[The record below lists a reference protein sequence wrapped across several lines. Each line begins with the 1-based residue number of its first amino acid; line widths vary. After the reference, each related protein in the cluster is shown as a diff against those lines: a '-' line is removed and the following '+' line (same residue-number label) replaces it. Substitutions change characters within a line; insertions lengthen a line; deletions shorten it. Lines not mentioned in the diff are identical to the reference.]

1 MANLAL
7 RYVVVLV
14 VLAAGDAAWLSY
26 FAPAVFRPTLGS
38 ILLENPRWAA
48 IVLFYLLYALA
59 VLVFPLPAG
68 LRSGSAAMVLLYGAL
83 FGFFAYMTYDMTNLA
98 TLKVWTVPLA
108 ATDIAWGA
116 FLTAMATL
124 AGSLVARQS

>member
-26 FAPAVFRPTLGS
+26 FAPAVFRPTLGN

-59 VLVFPLPAG
+59 VIVFPLQAG
-68 LRSGSAAMVLLYGAL
+68 LRAGSTAMILLYGAL
-83 FGFFAYMTYDMTNLA
+83 FGFFAYMTYDLTNFA
-98 TLKVWTVPLA
+98 TIKVWTAPLA
-108 ATDIAWGA
+108 ATDIAWGTL
-116 FLTAMATL
+116 LTAAATY
-124 AGSLVARQS
+124 AGALVARQS